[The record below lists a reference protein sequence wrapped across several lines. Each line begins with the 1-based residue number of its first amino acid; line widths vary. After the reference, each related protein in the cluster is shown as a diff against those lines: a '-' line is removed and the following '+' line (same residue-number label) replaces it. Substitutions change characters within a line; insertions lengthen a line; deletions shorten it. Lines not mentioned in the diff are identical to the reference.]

1 MMRRNIVRLAERPG
15 EIYYAKRFD
24 YKAEKIGNH
33 YVAYRRQ
40 LENDP
45 WRLYCTFVVVDGI
58 LFTNWV
64 DNIKTIEEENERV
77 KEFSAEE
84 KALFKK
90 QINRKADIREQ
101 GFYSE
106 GKTLEKGVDKNGKEK
121 KKAKRAVT

>member
-1 MMRRNIVRLAERPG
+1 MVRKNIVRLAEHPG
-15 EIYYAKRFD
+15 EVYYAKRFD

-45 WRLYCTFVVVDGI
+45 WLLYCTFVVVDGI

-64 DNIKTIEEENERV
+64 DNVKTIEEENERV

-84 KALFKK
+84 KALFRK
-90 QINRKADIREQ
+90 QINSKSNARTQ
-101 GFYSE
+101 GFYKE
-106 GKTLEKGVDKNGKEK
+106 GKSVEKGVSSDGTK
-121 KKAKRAVT
+121 KKKKK